1 MHGFLR
7 HILVLIAALV
17 LAAQP
22 ARAGGDGAPQQ
33 VLIEGPA
40 AERENIAEQLG
51 LLGYPVV
58 LVREYPTFSTALYQF
73 EPQLSQDQYAFALEL
88 LASLVGDD
96 ENLATAVNAEVS
108 IERGGGQTGSLWVSG
123 VSAPQFE
130 NQYGLGLTGSD
141 FAADH
146 TTGQGVR
153 IAIIDSG
160 LVSGAPYSSSFAL
173 DHGYDLVNGA
183 GEEGGVPIDAGD
195 GLDGNQANGADEGVG
210 HGTFIASL
218 ISRVAPGARHLH
230 IKVLDDEGECELSD
244 IFAALE
250 ICVAENVHVVNLSI
264 APVGPTSILKSA
276 FTACR
281 QNGAI
286 IVAAG
291 GNSATNENPFTG
303 ADADLIQVGASTHA
317 DALWNESAT
326 GPWVDILAP
335 GATMYGPKGLP
346 IAGQSVVG
354 VIGANPDGTPNFV
367 AASGTSFAAAF
378 VTGAAACYR
387 AANPG
392 WPDDA
397 PFTPGEVAPG
407 EIATRFLDAMNASGA
422 SVNGTALK
430 RVDAGS
436 LVAGFAAVPRCP
448 GDIARASSGE
458 GSQYRIDGVDLAALL
473 IRFGETLTDPRRI
486 DRANLETSTPE
497 RIDANDLAALLA
509 RWGIVPPVPCP

>member
-1 MHGFLR
+1 MHGILR
-7 HILVLIAALV
+7 HILVLIAALL
-17 LAAQP
+17 LAPQP

-40 AERENIAEQLG
+40 TERENIAEQLG
-51 LLGYPVV
+51 LLGYPIV
-58 LVREYPTFSTALYQF
+58 LVNEYPSFSTALYQF
-73 EPQLSQDQYAFALEL
+73 EPQLSKDEYAFALEL
-88 LASLVGDD
+88 LDALVGDD
-96 ENLATAVNAEVS
+96 ESLATAVNSEVS

-123 VSAPQFE
+123 LSGAQFE
-130 NQYGLGLTGSD
+130 SQYGLGLTNSD

-146 TTGQGVR
+146 ATGQGVK
-153 IAIIDSG
+153 IALIDSG
-160 LVSGAPYSSSFAL
+160 LVPGAPHSSAFAL
-173 DHGYDLVNGA
+173 AYGYDLVNGT
-183 GEEGGVPIDAGD
+183 GEKGAVPADEGD
-195 GLDGNQANGADEGVG
+195 GQDQNQVNDADEGVG
-210 HGTFIASL
+210 HGTFIAS
-218 ISRVAPGARHLH
+218 IIARVAPGARHLH

-250 ICVAENVHVVNLSI
+250 ICIAENVHVVNLSI

-281 QNGAI
+281 QNGTI

-291 GNSATNENPFTG
+291 GNSTTNENPFTG

-354 VIGANPDGTPNFV
+354 VIGTNPDGTPNFV